1 MSDKQ
6 TVYIARGWS
15 APTKKYHITDTDC
28 PAARKC
34 ENLRETTKEQAE
46 AHGFEQCHSCTRD
59 YDTSN
64 YDQSYQDALK
74 QAAES
79 D

>member
-1 MSDKQ
+1 MSK

-15 APTKKYHITDTDC
+15 APTKKYHVTKDDC
-28 PAARKC
+28 HAARKC
-34 ENLRETTKEQAE
+34 RNLRETTQAEAE
-46 AHGFEQCHSCTRD
+46 AHGFEQCHSCTRE

-74 QAAES
+74 QAAKS